1 MSNFSYFAIKTII
14 FREIKNFFN
23 EFQYNIIAPLINT
36 LLLVFILSTINNL
49 YNVGFLKDSYM
60 FFLIPGIIMT
70 VVMQTSFSHLSQVI
84 ISMKQI
90 GSFDDYL
97 ISPISREEIFLSF
110 LISSIFVCLIVAL
123 INIFF
128 LSFFIVFEK
137 IFYFNLIYYLILGI
151 LIFSS
156 IGAIIGF
163 LSSTWDFQ
171 SSISSFFIIPAS
183 FFSGTFFSIN
193 SLDPKYKFLL
203 EYNPLYYLVSGFRN
217 AFIQNYQ
224 INFYNEMYILILSIL
239 IFIIALFIFKKG
251 YGVIS

>member
-137 IFYFNLIYYLILGI
+137 IYYFNLIYYLILGI

>member
-128 LSFFIVFEK
+128 
-137 IFYFNLIYYLILGI
+137 YLFLLFLKKYII
-151 LIFSS
+151 LI
-156 IGAIIGF
+156 
-163 LSSTWDFQ
+163 
-171 SSISSFFIIPAS
+171 
-183 FFSGTFFSIN
+183 
-193 SLDPKYKFLL
+193 
-203 EYNPLYYLVSGFRN
+203 
-217 AFIQNYQ
+217 
-224 INFYNEMYILILSIL
+224 
-239 IFIIALFIFKKG
+239 
-251 YGVIS
+251 

>member
-36 LLLVFILSTINNL
+36 LLLVFILFIINNL

-137 IFYFNLIYYLILGI
+137 IYYFNLIYYLILGI

>member
-36 LLLVFILSTINNL
+36 ILLVFILSTINNL

-137 IFYFNLIYYLILGI
+137 IYYFNLIYYLILGI

-217 AFIQNYQ
+217 AFIQDYQ
-224 INFYNEMYILILSIL
+224 INFYNEMYILMLCIL
-239 IFIIALFIFKKG
+239 IFIIALYIFKKG